1 MTTPSMGFI
10 ERCSRVL
17 GALAGGGMALLFLLM
32 IAEVFYRNL
41 TGRSLGFTWEFSG
54 YLFGAIIFLGS
65 AWTLR
70 CGAQVRIRFMLDIL
84 PPRWARLL
92 DALACL
98 CGFLIALYLFYALC
112 GFTWQAWSRDIVS
125 STPESMPLVWPRAL
139 LTLGCGMFCL
149 QTLAQALTLL
159 LGRETSSTSSAA
171 SVHAS

>member
-1 MTTPSMGFI
+1 MNTPVIHFI
-10 ERCSRVL
+10 ERLSRVL
-17 GALAGGGMALLFLLM
+17 GALAGAGMALLFLLM
-32 IAEVFYRNL
+32 IGEVFYRNI

-92 DALACL
+92 DVLACL
-98 CGFLIALYLFYALC
+98 CGLLIALYLFYALC

-125 STPESMPLVWPRAL
+125 NTPEKVPLVWPRGL
-139 LTLGCGMFCL
+139 LTAGSGMLCL
-149 QTLAQALTLL
+149 QILAQLIALV
-159 LGRETSSTSSAA
+159 LGHETESTSTAA

>member
-1 MTTPSMGFI
+1 MNTHSMSFI

-17 GALAGGGMALLFLLM
+17 GVAAGGGMALLFLLM
-32 IAEVFYRNL
+32 IAEVCYRNV

-70 CGAQVRIRFMLDIL
+70 CGAQVRIRFMLDML

-92 DALACL
+92 DTFACL
-98 CGFLIALYLFYALC
+98 CGFLIALYLFCALC

-125 STPESMPLVWPRAL
+125 STPEQVPLVWPRAL
-139 LTLGCGMFCL
+139 LTLGSGMFCL
-149 QTLAQALTLL
+149 QLLAQALAVL
-159 LGRETSSTSSAA
+159 LGRETSSTPTAA